1 MNTKKLLTEHCKSYP
16 SLTATDVFKFIHQS
30 AFGCEH
36 MVSSLESA
44 ISRIEAEALNTNENS
59 CPLIEKLDG
68 EFSRVNLK
76 YLKLG
81 LSSKTLGTLFFL
93 SAKEC
98 KKDFALLREKINVA
112 SYMAKEGLFPF
123 SYGEFIEQLR
133 NWEEKG
139 FSAIHHSHKFRE
151 EYSPSYRVVSN
162 KFIPFL
168 PLFCEI
174 DKKLSKGKTIISIE
188 GGSASG
194 KSTLAKILF
203 DIYGCNV
210 FHTDDFFLQMN
221 QRTKERLEEIGGNLD
236 RERFLLE
243 VILPL
248 SENQYVFYKRFDCQ
262 SLKILP
268 PVEIPPADF
277 TVIEGSYSTHPYF
290 SKYYSLSVFLQ
301 IDEEK
306 QKERIKK
313 RNSPSLQKRFFT
325 EWIPMENKYFEHFK
339 IKEKC
344 DLIIK
349 V

>member
-1 MNTKKLLTEHCKSYP
+1 MNTKKLLTEHCKLYP
-16 SLTATDVFKFIHQS
+16 SLNVADVFKFIYQS

-44 ISRIEAEALNTNENS
+44 ISRIEAEASRLKDNGA
-59 CPLIEKLDG
+59 PLIEKLDG
-68 EFSRVNLK
+68 DFSRINLK
-76 YLKLG
+76 YLKSG
-81 LSSKTLGTLFFL
+81 LSTKTLGTLFFL
-93 SAKEC
+93 SAKDC
-98 KKDFALLREKINVA
+98 KKDFASLLEKINVVK
-112 SYMAKEGLFPF
+112 SMAKEGLLPF
-123 SYGEFIEQLR
+123 SYGELVSELKL
-133 NWEEKG
+133 WEEKG
-139 FSAIHHSHKFRE
+139 FPAVHHSASFRE
-151 EYSPSYRVVSN
+151 KHSPSYRVISN

-174 DKKLSKGKTIISIE
+174 DKKLSVGKTVLSIE

-194 KSTLAKILF
+194 KSTLGMILSE
-203 DIYGCNV
+203 IYGATV
-210 FHTDDFFLQMN
+210 FHTDDFFLQPQM
-221 QRTKERLEEIGGNLD
+221 RTKERLEEIGGNLD

-248 SENQYVFYKRFDCQ
+248 SENQSVFYKRFDCQ

-306 QKERIKK
+306 QRERIKK

-344 DLIIK
+344 DFVIQ